1 MCNCY
6 KQALCVLLKINLL
19 HADVYGVCFSF
30 QNSSHFSFGVGE
42 REMSTNNQIYEN
54 LSSTHS
60 STSSKKHLNTGLN
73 NNCINE
79 KTNSLI
85 MEQPVGTSSTSSSK
99 KMSAATTNSVNSINN
114 NSKPPLHVQEALPK
128 GHKESLYATP
138 LR

>member
-1 MCNCY
+1 MLMCTWC
-6 KQALCVLLKINLL
+6 LLFVSEL
-19 HADVYGVCFSF
+19 
-30 QNSSHFSFGVGE
+30 SHFSIFGVGE

-60 STSSKKHLNTGLN
+60 SASSKKHLNTGLN

-85 MEQPVGTSSTSSSK
+85 MEPQVGTISTTSSK
-99 KMSAATTNSVNSINN
+99 KVSAATTNSVNSINN
-114 NSKPPLHVQEALPK
+114 NSKPLHVLEVVPK